1 MIVVTPDVESH
12 FLFFLHCYIVT
23 LKLNFPSWVIHSFT
37 NPLAH
42 SFIHLFTKYLQN
54 TCSWEADL
62 SGWSSSQPTLQVLG
76 QPGLQGESLCQDR

>member
-12 FLFFLHCYIVT
+12 FLFFSHCYIVT

-37 NPLAH
+37 NPLAQ

-62 SGWSSSQPTLQVLG
+62 SELEFILTYIASSRPARATW
-76 QPGLQGESLCQDR
+76 